1 MKWCLTLDQQPTY
14 NAQYPHPEKAQL
26 ISRSPDLPGSIS
38 KFQECSKESK
48 QAMNRKFTGFVTLTA
63 ALVSIAAFAQTN
75 SAAAPA
81 AGGAVAPPT
90 KVGIIR
96 MQDAILGTNEGK
108 RDFQTLE
115 SKYQP
120 KQAELQKAGQQLDT
134 DKKTLSTQGDKMN
147 EEAKAQLQKQIEKE
161 QRDLQQQLESAQQ
174 DFQGEQNDIYNRIG
188 QKFMQTLDKYAKDGG
203 FAVILDVSNPQGGV
217 IWANLASVDVTEQ
230 VVNLYNASSGVAA
243 PPARTSSAPA
253 APRPTATAPR
263 TSPTPAATAPKRP
276 PQ

>member
-1 MKWCLTLDQQPTY
+1 MLTIRTLKRLSSF
-14 NAQYPHPEKAQL
+14 AG
-26 ISRSPDLPGSIS
+26 SPDLPGSFS

-48 QAMNRKFTGFVTLTA
+48 QAMNRKFTGFLTIA
-63 ALVSIAAFAQTN
+63 AVLVSLSAFAQTT

-81 AGGAVAPPT
+81 SGATASVAPPT

-108 RDFQTLE
+108 RDFQVLE

-120 KQAELQKAGQQLDT
+120 KQAELQRAGQKLDE
-134 DKKTLSTQGDKMN
+134 DKKEFSTQSDKWN
-147 EEAKAQLQKQIEKE
+147 DETKAQKQKQIEKE
-161 QRDLQQQLESAQQ
+161 QRDLQTQLEAAQQ

-203 FAVILDVSNPQGGV
+203 YAVILDVSNPQSGV
-217 IWANLASVDVTEQ
+217 LWANLASVDVTEQ

-243 PPARTSSAPA
+243 PAPRAGAPATSRPTAA
-253 APRPTATAPR
+253 APRNTAPAGG
-263 TSPTPAATAPKRP
+263 TPTTAPKRP
-276 PQ
+276 PQR